1 MKHTYFMKE
10 WQRSLNIY
18 YNTILFLVFCYES
31 SLKGFLAQK
40 TKGIGKMIIQ
50 NSRTILFQYQRRK
63 HILCFKSDSYDS
75 TCLVETFRQQQQQ
88 KYNTPTHSPRKWVPK
103 VSFHPCTTMTRHKI
117 HPNHK
122 HSGLDWLV
130 VIYFYFLPLVK
141 ERKLLSWVIYLES

>member
-75 TCLVETFRQQQQQ
+75 TCLVETFRQQQ